1 MLTVDALA
9 DYTQGRLDAD
19 ADETAEI
26 LARSLA
32 EVRKFCGWHVSP
44 VLTADEITIDGPGGR
59 LLWLPTLRVV
69 DLTQVT
75 EDGVTLDV
83 DELEWSANGMVRKAL
98 SAPAWTEKFR
108 GITVTLTHGFDS
120 KDFEAAV
127 FSVADRKSQTPVG
140 GAVVSVGPF
149 RWSEEKITAGS
160 AFTAAELAI
169 LQQYRLE
176 RPA

>member
-1 MLTVDALA
+1 MLTVEALA
-9 DYTQGRLDAD
+9 DYTQGRLDPD

-26 LARSLA
+26 LERSLA

-44 VLTADEITIDGPGGR
+44 VITADEITIDGPGGR

-69 DLTQVT
+69 DLTEVI
-75 EDGVTLDV
+75 ENGVTLDV
-83 DELEWSANGMVRKAL
+83 NELEWSQNGLVRKPVT
-98 SAPAWTEKFR
+98 APDWTLKFR
-108 GITVTLTHGFDS
+108 AITVTMTHGVEA

-127 FSVADRKSQTPVG
+127 LSVADRKSQTPVG

-149 RWSEEKITAGS
+149 RWSEERVSGAG
-160 AFTAAELAI
+160 FTSAELSI
-169 LQQYRLE
+169 LRQYRLD